1 MTEPETGVPAN
12 YDESWKTAIEQYF
25 EKFIAF
31 FFPEAHSCIAW
42 ERGYEFL
49 DKEFQQIVRDAEVGT
64 RFVDK
69 LLKVWLIEGEEAW
82 LLLHIE
88 LQSQTDSG
96 FAKRMFIYH
105 YRIVDRY
112 DREVVSLAIL
122 GDEQPN
128 WRPQEYGYGRWG
140 CEMRLRFPIIKLLDY
155 TWESLEASDNP
166 FAVVVMAHRKTQDT
180 TQAASER
187 LKWKLRLIK
196 GLYRRG
202 YDRQD
207 IINIF
212 LVLDSMMRLPEPLE
226 VTFRDEIRQFEEE
239 NQMSYISSLERIG
252 RQEGLQQ
259 GIQQGIQQGQQEKA
273 KNLIQSL
280 LKSRFG
286 ILDEE
291 LSSIID
297 PLTQIPDDE
306 VASLLLTSS
315 REELLSRFGK
325 NTLH

>member
-1 MTEPETGVPAN
+1 MTEPENNVPAN
-12 YDESWKTAIEQYF
+12 YDESWKAAIEQYF
-25 EKFIAF
+25 EAFVAF

-42 ERGYEFL
+42 ERGYAFL
-49 DKEFQQIVRDAEVGT
+49 DKEFQQIVRDAKVGT

-69 LLKVWLIEGEEAW
+69 LLKVWLKGGEEAW

-96 FAKRMFIYH
+96 FAKRMFIYN
-105 YRIVDRY
+105 YRIYDRY

-128 WRPQEYGYGRWG
+128 WRPQEYGYGHWG

-155 TWESLEASDNP
+155 SWEMLESSDNP
-166 FAVVVMAHRKTQDT
+166 FAVVVMAHRKTQET
-180 TQAASER
+180 TQAARER
-187 LKWKLRLIK
+187 LQWKLRLIK
-196 GLYRRG
+196 GLYKRG
-202 YDRQD
+202 YTRQD
-207 IINIF
+207 IVEIF
-212 LVLDSMMRLPEPLE
+212 LVLDIMMRLPEPLE
-226 VTFRDEIRQFEEE
+226 IIFRDTIRQFEEE
-239 NQMSYISSLERIG
+239 NQMPYISSIERIG
-252 RQEGLQQ
+252 REEGLRE
-259 GIQQGIQQGQQEKA
+259 GQHEKA

-286 ILDEE
+286 VLDKE
-291 LSSIID
+291 LSSIIE
-297 PLTQIPDDE
+297 PLTQMPDDE

-315 REELLSRFGK
+315 REELVTRFGQ